1 MVIRVYS
8 NRPLSLQFL
17 SYIYILFFHISSNP
31 HSPLFPYLCKNNRRY
46 NMNLTIVKV
55 GGKVVEEPDSLASLL
70 DDFASLPGAKALV
83 HGGGRS
89 ATKLSEKLGIQSVMI
104 EGRRVTDAETLRV
117 VTMVYAGLVNKN
129 IVAQLQA
136 RHLNAIGLTGADLNV
151 IRSDRRAPKKMSDGQ
166 LVDFGF
172 VGDVREVHT
181 DVLAS
186 LIAQG
191 ATPVLSPITHDG
203 QGNLLNTNADTI
215 ASELA
220 RATSA
225 IATVKLVFCFEKPGV
240 LLNPDDDTTL
250 IPTLDYDTFKR
261 YQSSGIVAAGMIPK
275 LDNGFDA
282 LRNGVSSVV
291 ITNVQGLKTGLGTT
305 LRL

>member
-1 MVIRVYS
+1 ME
-8 NRPLSLQFL
+8 
-17 SYIYILFFHISSNP
+17 
-31 HSPLFPYLCKNNRRY
+31 
-46 NMNLTIVKV
+46 LTIVKV
-55 GGKVVEEPDSLASLL
+55 GGAVVEEQSSLATLL
-70 DDFASLPGAKALV
+70 DGFASLSGGKALV

-89 ATKLSEKLGIQSVMI
+89 ATKLSERLGIEARMV

-136 RHLNAIGLTGADLNV
+136 RGVNAIGFTGADLGV
-151 IRSDRRAPKKMSDGQ
+151 ILSAKRPPKKMSDGQ
-166 LVDFGF
+166 VVDFGF
-172 VGDVREVHT
+172 VGDVKEVHT
-181 DVLAS
+181 DVLAG

-191 ATPVLSPITHDG
+191 AVPVMSPITHDG

-220 RATSA
+220 RAMAKTA
-225 IATVKLVFCFEKPGV
+225 PVRLVYCFEKPGV
-240 LLNPDDDTTL
+240 LLDAHDDSTV
-250 IPTLDYDTFKR
+250 IPELDYDTFKA
-261 YQSSGIVAAGMIPK
+261 YQASGVVAAGMIPK

-282 LRNGVSSVV
+282 LRQGVSSVV

-305 LRL
+305 LKL